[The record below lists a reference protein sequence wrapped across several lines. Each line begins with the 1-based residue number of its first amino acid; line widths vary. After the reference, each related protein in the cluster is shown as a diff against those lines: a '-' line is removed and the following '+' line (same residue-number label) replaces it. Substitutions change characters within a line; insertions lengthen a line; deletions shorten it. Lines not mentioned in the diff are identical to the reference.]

1 MGNRIYKPTKGRAIV
16 QFQEEFADVAE
27 SGLVLPEM
35 VSDRRDSVGVVMAIN
50 HSAAAAA
57 TVLVGDTVIVPPYVA
72 GYKMGDS
79 KEIIN
84 IEDIQAVVECEGDVT
99 AGMKQD
105 VPRCKYCGPA
115 DASVSTNGMMLEYI
129 GPNAVLGCT
138 RCNRDVN
145 GMQISDV
152 PKISDE
158 ETHDFKRDI
167 GIEE

>member
-16 QFQEEFADVAE
+16 QFQDQFANVAD

-35 VSDRRDSVGVVMAIN
+35 VSDRRDSIGVVMAIN
-50 HSAAAAA
+50 PKPHSHCYPM
-57 TVLVGDTVIVPPYVA
+57 VGDTVIVPPHVA
-72 GYKMGDS
+72 GTKIGGRQ
-79 KEIIN
+79 EIVSISD
-84 IEDIQAVVECEGDVT
+84 IEAVIEGKGDVT

-105 VPRCKYCGPA
+105 VPRCKFCGPA
-115 DASVSTNGMMLEYI
+115 NAKVSTNGVMLEYI